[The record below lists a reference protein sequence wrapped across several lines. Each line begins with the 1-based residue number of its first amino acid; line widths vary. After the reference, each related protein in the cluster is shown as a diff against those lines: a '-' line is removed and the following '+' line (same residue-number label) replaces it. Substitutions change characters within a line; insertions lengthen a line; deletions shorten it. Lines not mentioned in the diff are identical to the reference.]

1 MVNNEF
7 GKKLDPVKVI
17 LVPIGPLVGLSVR
30 EEATSPKDA
39 ETALGTVSPA

>member
-1 MVNNEF
+1 MVKSEL
-7 GKKLDPVKVI
+7 GKKLDPVTVT